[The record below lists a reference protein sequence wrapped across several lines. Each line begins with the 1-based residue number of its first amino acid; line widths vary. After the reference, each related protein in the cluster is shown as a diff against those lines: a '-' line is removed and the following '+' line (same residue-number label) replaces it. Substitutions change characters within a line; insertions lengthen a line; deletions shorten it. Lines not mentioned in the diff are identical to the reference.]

1 MNRPRLLDKFLKSS
15 DSELE
20 ALVTHAQQLRR
31 LQGLFRQAV
40 AENLAKNCRVANY
53 QNQQLTLSCQS
64 AAWATRV
71 NMEIPQ
77 LITRLRQTEPFRQ
90 LLKVRV
96 ITRPQSQLVEKK
108 QDFRQ
113 IPMSGT
119 SASIISDMADSMND
133 PALSAALRRLARHKN
148 N

>member
-1 MNRPRLLDKFLKSS
+1 MNRPRLLDKFLNSS

-40 AENLAKNCRVANY
+40 SEKLAKNCQVANY

-71 NMEIPQ
+71 NMEAPQ
-77 LITRLRQTEPFRQ
+77 LIAQLRQTEPFQQ
-90 LLKVRV
+90 LVKVRV
-96 ITRPQSQLVEKK
+96 ITRPQSQPIEKK
-108 QDFRQ
+108 ENFED
-113 IPMSGT
+113 IPMSDA
-119 SASIISDMADSMND
+119 SAAVISDMADSMND